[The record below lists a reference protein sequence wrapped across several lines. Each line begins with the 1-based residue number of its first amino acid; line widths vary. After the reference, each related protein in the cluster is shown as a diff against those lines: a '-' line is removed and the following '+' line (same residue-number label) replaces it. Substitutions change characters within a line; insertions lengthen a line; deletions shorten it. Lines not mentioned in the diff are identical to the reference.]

1 MKSLADYLPP
11 EFAALVHLDWRK
23 NEAGY
28 WQVRD
33 KLIEQYRDQWI
44 GFADGAVIAS
54 GNSAVEV
61 LHAAKERAQHPF
73 MICVGREDEP
83 DRIRRSSFTFD
94 SAHLP
99 EPLPVM
105 HVEFRRVQGQTGV
118 PLDQVIPDTGS
129 DASILPWPDC
139 KLLQLDPAHGLPG
152 VMAGVGSTFKG
163 TFVFNIWV
171 FLDGQEYRCRA
182 HADLSGHERILGR
195 DVLNKLDIL
204 FRGPAGEVIV
214 NP

>member
-1 MKSLADYLPP
+1 VKSLADYLPP
-11 EFAALVHLDWRK
+11 EFAALVHPDWRK
-23 NEAGY
+23 NEADY
-28 WQVRD
+28 WQARD
-33 KLIEQYRDQWI
+33 ELLERYRDQWI

-54 GNSAVEV
+54 GSSAVEV

-83 DRIRRSSFTFD
+83 DRIRRCSFAYD

-105 HVEFRRVQGQTGV
+105 DVEFRSVKGQAGV
-118 PLDQVIPDTGS
+118 PMDQDIPDTGS

-139 KLLQLDPAHGLPG
+139 QVLQLDPAQGLPG

-171 FLDGQEYRCRA
+171 HLDGQEYRCRV
-182 HADLSGHERILGR
+182 HADLSGRERIMGR
-195 DVLNKLDIL
+195 DVLNKLEIL
-204 FRGPAGEVIV
+204 FRGPAGEVVV